1 MPTPD
6 KIYDQKLLAQA
17 KARTAGAKKEE
28 TEPNAPAEQKVK
40 VKSGD
45 TMSALAAK
53 AGVSLAAMKAANPQI
68 ANPSLIKPGQVLN
81 VPAPA
86 KNTTAANVSAQAQAM
101 ITKLEAR
108 LKEIETSNAA
118 TIAENTTAQA
128 ALDKELADQF
138 TANEAL
144 AKELG
149 RSYDPKTGKIGDP
162 LTKTGATGTGT
173 DTDTETGFDVET
185 YTKAYL
191 EKLTEDEKTAERL
204 SAFNI
209 LKMEFQQYGLGSLV
223 DSISNLL
230 TDGTPPAEFALR
242 LRDTKEYK
250 DRFKANEIRISK
262 GLAALSPAEYVGLED
277 QYQNV
282 MRNYDLP
289 ESYYTKD
296 KTGRQLGF
304 EALLASDVSARE
316 LEDRISTAKE
326 RVVNANPEVSKA
338 LKQFYPDITNGD
350 ILAYALDPKNALKSI
365 QSRVTAAEIGGAAM
379 QTGLA
384 TSLTRAE
391 ELQKYGVD
399 KAAATEGYSMISGG
413 LQRGSELASIYG
425 QDPYSQATAES
436 EVFKLTGQDK
446 ARKQR
451 QKVTGLEKATFGG
464 QSGVT
469 SGALARDRAG
479 GY

>member
-1 MPTPD
+1 M
-6 KIYDQKLLAQA
+6 
-17 KARTAGAKKEE
+17 
-28 TEPNAPAEQKVK
+28 AEKVK

-53 AGVSLAAMKAANPQI
+53 AGVSLAAMKAANPKVT
-68 ANPSLIKPGQVLN
+68 NPSLIKPGQVLN
-81 VPAPA
+81 IPAAKSTAPTSGAIPGFTPSITMPTPA
-86 KNTTAANVSAQAQAM
+86 KQPGEPGFVGPVVPKPVTPSASVASVGPLGGLGAGVIAGVTGSVVDQENS
-101 ITKLEAR
+101 T
-108 LKEIETSNAA
+108 TSNVD
-118 TIAENTTAQA
+118 N
-128 ALDKELADQF
+128 D
-138 TANEAL
+138 
-144 AKELG
+144 
-149 RSYDPKTGKIGDP
+149 
-162 LTKTGATGTGT
+162 GT
-173 DTDTETGFDVET
+173 DGGSDSDVQEEVDPANTGFDVEK
-185 YTKAYL
+185 YTKEYL
-191 EKLTEDEKTAERL
+191 AKVTEAEKTAERL

-242 LRDTKEYK
+242 LRNTQEYK

-296 KTGRQLGF
+296 KTGRQSGF

-316 LEDRISTAKE
+316 LEDRIVTAKD
-326 RVVNANPEVSKA
+326 RVINANPEVSKA

-365 QSRVTAAEIGGAAM
+365 QSKVTSAEIGGAAM
-379 QTGLA
+379 QVGLG

-399 KAAATEGYSMISGG
+399 KASAVEGYSMIGGG
-413 LQRGSELASIYG
+413 LQRGSELASIYQ
-425 QDPYSQATAES
+425 QDPYTQATAES

-451 QKVTGLEKATFGG
+451 QKVTGLEKAAFSG

-479 GY
+479 DY

>member
-1 MPTPD
+1 M
-6 KIYDQKLLAQA
+6 
-17 KARTAGAKKEE
+17 
-28 TEPNAPAEQKVK
+28 AEKVK

-53 AGVSLAAMKAANPQI
+53 AGVSLEAMKAANPQI
-68 ANPSLIKPGQVLN
+68 SNPSLIKPGQVLN
-81 VPAPA
+81 VPASA
-86 KNTTAANVSAQAQAM
+86 ENTTAANVSAQAQAM

-108 LKEIETSNAA
+108 LKELETSNAA
-118 TIAENTTAQA
+118 TIAENTAAQA
-128 ALDKELADQF
+128 ANDKELSDQF
-138 TANEAL
+138 IANEAL
-144 AKELG
+144 AKDLG
-149 RSYDPKTGKIGDP
+149 RSYDPKTGKIGD
-162 LTKTGATGTGT
+162 LLSKNGTT
-173 DTDTETGFDVET
+173 DTDFDVET

-277 QYQNV
+277 QYQSI
-282 MRNYDLP
+282 MREYDLP
-289 ESYYTKD
+289 ESYYSKD
-296 KTGRQLGF
+296 KTGKQLGF
-304 EALLASDVSARE
+304 EQLLGSDVSAKE
-316 LEDRISTAKE
+316 LESRIITAKD
-326 RVVNANPEVSKA
+326 RVVNANPEVTKA

>member
-1 MPTPD
+1 MMAT
-6 KIYDQKLLAQA
+6 KAQLAKLQDALKKAEADLA
-17 KARTAGAKKEE
+17 KAKK
-28 TEPNAPAEQKVK
+28 
-40 VKSGD
+40 S
-45 TMSALAAK
+45 
-53 AGVSLAAMKAANPQI
+53 I
-68 ANPSLIKPGQVLN
+68 ANPSVETYADPLDLSSGVIGGVQAPTEYPKPT
-81 VPAPA
+81 P
-86 KNTTAANVSAQAQAM
+86 SASVASVGPLGGLGAGVIAGVTGPSGNIVDQNNS
-101 ITKLEAR
+101 T
-108 LKEIETSNAA
+108 TSNVDGDKTFAGSDSD
-118 TIAENTTAQA
+118 TQD
-128 ALDKELADQF
+128 LDVVKKG
-138 TANEAL
+138 TEAIN
-144 AKELG
+144 A
-149 RSYDPKTGKIGDP
+149 
-162 LTKTGATGTGT
+162 
-173 DTDTETGFDVET
+173 FDVEK
-185 YTKAYL
+185 YTKDYL
-191 EKLTEDEKTAERL
+191 DKVTEAEKDVERK

-242 LRDTKEYK
+242 LRGTKEYK

-262 GLAALSPAEYVGLED
+262 GLSALSPADYVGLED

-296 KTGRQLGF
+296 ATGRQTGF
-304 EALLASDVSARE
+304 EQLLSSDVSSTE
-316 LEDRISTAKE
+316 LEKRIITAKD
-326 RVVNANPEVSKA
+326 RVINANPEVSKA

-350 ILAYALDPKNALKSI
+350 ILAYALDPKNALQSI
-365 QSRVTAAEIGGAAM
+365 QSKVTAAEIGGAAM
-379 QTGLA
+379 QVGLG

-399 KAAATEGYSMISGG
+399 KASAVEGYSVIGGG

-425 QDPYSQATAES
+425 QDPYTQATAES
-436 EVFKLTGQDK
+436 EIFKLTGQDA

>member
-1 MPTPD
+1 MMPSKDAQYDAKVAATKKAAANANTIKQVGPLGGLGAGVIAGVDGNIVDQNNSTTSNVDANGTFTGSD
-6 KIYDQKLLAQA
+6 KDVQKLPVV
-17 KARTAGAKKEE
+17 EE
-28 TEPNAPAEQKVK
+28 
-40 VKSGD
+40 G
-45 TMSALAAK
+45 
-53 AGVSLAAMKAANPQI
+53 
-68 ANPSLIKPGQVLN
+68 
-81 VPAPA
+81 
-86 KNTTAANVSAQAQAM
+86 TAAIDA
-101 ITKLEAR
+101 
-108 LKEIETSNAA
+108 
-118 TIAENTTAQA
+118 
-128 ALDKELADQF
+128 
-138 TANEAL
+138 
-144 AKELG
+144 
-149 RSYDPKTGKIGDP
+149 
-162 LTKTGATGTGT
+162 
-173 DTDTETGFDVET
+173 FDVEK
-185 YTKAYL
+185 YTKDYL
-191 EKLTEDEKTAERL
+191 AKVTEDEKTVERK

-242 LRDTKEYK
+242 LRGTQEYK

-262 GLAALSPAEYVGLED
+262 GLSALSPAEYVGLED

-296 KTGRQLGF
+296 KTGRQAGF
-304 EALLASDVSARE
+304 EQLLASDVSARE
-316 LEDRISTAKE
+316 LEDRVVTAKE

-365 QSRVTAAEIGGAAM
+365 QSRVTAAEIGGAAI
-379 QTGLA
+379 QSGLGTNLA
-384 TSLTRAE
+384 RAQ
-391 ELQKYGVD
+391 ELQQYGVD
-399 KAAATEGYSMISGG
+399 KASATEGYSVIGGG

-425 QDPYSQATAES
+425 QDPYTQATAES
-436 EVFKLTGQDK
+436 EVFKLTGQDA

-451 QKVTGLEKATFGG
+451 QKVTGLEKAAFSG

-469 SGALARDRAG
+469 SGALSRDRAG

>member
-1 MPTPD
+1 MMPSKD
-6 KIYDQKLLAQA
+6 AQYDA
-17 KARTAGAKKEE
+17 KVAAAEKAAA
-28 TEPNAPAEQKVK
+28 NANTIKQVGPL
-40 VKSGD
+40 GG
-45 TMSALAAK
+45 LG
-53 AGVSLAAMKAANPQI
+53 AGVI
-68 ANPSLIKPGQVLN
+68 AGVPGNIVDQN
-81 VPAPA
+81 
-86 KNTTAANVSAQAQAM
+86 NST
-101 ITKLEAR
+101 
-108 LKEIETSNAA
+108 TSNVDGDGTFAGSDSD
-118 TIAENTTAQA
+118 IQD
-128 ALDKELADQF
+128 LDVVKKG
-138 TANEAL
+138 TEAIN
-144 AKELG
+144 A
-149 RSYDPKTGKIGDP
+149 
-162 LTKTGATGTGT
+162 
-173 DTDTETGFDVET
+173 FDVEK
-185 YTKAYL
+185 YTKDYL
-191 EKLTEDEKTAERL
+191 DKVTEAEKDVERK

-242 LRDTKEYK
+242 LRGTQEYK

-262 GLAALSPAEYVGLED
+262 GLSALSPAEYVGLED

-296 KTGRQLGF
+296 KTGRQAGF
-304 EALLASDVSARE
+304 EQLLASDVSARE
-316 LEDRISTAKE
+316 LEDRVVTAKE

-365 QSRVTAAEIGGAAM
+365 QSKVTAAEIGGAAM
-379 QTGLA
+379 QVGLG
-384 TSLTRAE
+384 TSLARAQ

-399 KAAATEGYSMISGG
+399 KASAVEGYSAIGGG

-425 QDPYSQATAES
+425 QDPYTQATAES
-436 EVFKLTGQDK
+436 EVFKLTGQDA

-451 QKVTGLEKATFGG
+451 QKVTGLEKAAFGG

>member
-1 MPTPD
+1 M
-6 KIYDQKLLAQA
+6 
-17 KARTAGAKKEE
+17 
-28 TEPNAPAEQKVK
+28 AEKVK
-40 VKSGD
+40 VKPGD
-45 TMSALAAK
+45 TMSALAKK
-53 AGVSLAAMKAANPQI
+53 AGVSLADFIAANPQI
-68 ANPSLIKPGQVLN
+68 TNPNLIRPGQILTIPVANPTDS
-81 VPAPA
+81 
-86 KNTTAANVSAQAQAM
+86 TTDSVTSIRPDAEYDEKMADAAGDVVDQENS
-101 ITKLEAR
+101 T
-108 LKEIETSNAA
+108 TSNVDNDGTNAG
-118 TIAENTTAQA
+118 TDSDVQEEVDGFDIEKYTKEY
-128 ALDKELADQF
+128 LDKV
-138 TANEAL
+138 TEAE
-144 AKELG
+144 K
-149 RSYDPKTGKIGDP
+149 
-162 LTKTGATGTGT
+162 
-173 DTDTETGFDVET
+173 DVER
-185 YTKAYL
+185 K
-191 EKLTEDEKTAERL
+191 

-242 LRDTKEYK
+242 LRGTQEYK

-262 GLAALSPAEYVGLED
+262 GLAALSPAEYVALED
-277 QYQNV
+277 KYQEV

-289 ESYYTKD
+289 ASYYTKD
-296 KTGRQLGF
+296 ETGRQLGF
-304 EALLASDVSARE
+304 ESLLASDVSSTE
-316 LEDRISTAKE
+316 LENRIITAKD
-326 RVVNANPEVSKA
+326 RVVNANPEVTKA

-469 SGALARDRAG
+469 SGALSRDRAG
-479 GY
+479 GI

>member
-1 MPTPD
+1 MTSSGLDPEKAVTQMTSKGQTP
-6 KIYDQKLLAQA
+6 
-17 KARTAGAKKEE
+17 
-28 TEPNAPAEQKVK
+28 
-40 VKSGD
+40 
-45 TMSALAAK
+45 
-53 AGVSLAAMKAANPQI
+53 
-68 ANPSLIKPGQVLN
+68 
-81 VPAPA
+81 
-86 KNTTAANVSAQAQAM
+86 
-101 ITKLEAR
+101 
-108 LKEIETSNAA
+108 
-118 TIAENTTAQA
+118 AQA
-128 ALDKELADQF
+128 AADAKELADKK
-138 TANEAL
+138 AAEEA
-144 AKELG
+144 
-149 RSYDPKTGKIGDP
+149 
-162 LTKTGATGTGT
+162 
-173 DTDTETGFDVET
+173 GFDVEK
-185 YTKAYL
+185 YTKEYL
-191 EKLTEDEKTAERL
+191 AKLTEDEKTVERQ

-223 DSISNLL
+223 DSISDLL
-230 TDGTPPAEFALR
+230 TDGTPPSEFALR
-242 LRDTKEYK
+242 LRNTPQYK

-304 EALLASDVSARE
+304 EQLLANDVSARE
-316 LEDRISTAKE
+316 LEDRVVTAKD
-326 RVVNANPEVSKA
+326 RVINANPEVSKA

-365 QSRVTAAEIGGAAM
+365 QSKVTSAEIGGAAM
-379 QTGLA
+379 QVGLG

-399 KAAATEGYSMISGG
+399 KASAVEGYSAIGGG
-413 LQRGSELASIYG
+413 LQRGSELASIYQ
-425 QDPYSQATAES
+425 QDPYTQATAES

-451 QKVTGLEKATFGG
+451 QKVTGLEKAAFGG

-469 SGALARDRAG
+469 SAALARDRAG

>member
-1 MPTPD
+1 MMATKAQLAKLQDALKKAEADLAKAKASVTRSPSAPTSGVIPGFTPSANMPTTATRPD
-6 KIYDQKLLAQA
+6 
-17 KARTAGAKKEE
+17 
-28 TEPNAPAEQKVK
+28 EPGFVGPVVPKPV
-40 VKSGD
+40 
-45 TMSALAAK
+45 TPSASVASVGPLGGLG
-53 AGVSLAAMKAANPQI
+53 AGVI
-68 ANPSLIKPGQVLN
+68 PGVTGSVVDQEN
-81 VPAPA
+81 S
-86 KNTTAANVSAQAQAM
+86 T
-101 ITKLEAR
+101 
-108 LKEIETSNAA
+108 TSNVD
-118 TIAENTTAQA
+118 N
-128 ALDKELADQF
+128 D
-138 TANEAL
+138 
-144 AKELG
+144 
-149 RSYDPKTGKIGDP
+149 
-162 LTKTGATGTGT
+162 GT
-173 DTDTETGFDVET
+173 DGGSDSDVQKEVDPAETGFDVET

-242 LRDTKEYK
+242 LRNTQEYK

-316 LEDRISTAKE
+316 LEDRVVTAKD
-326 RVVNANPEVSKA
+326 RVINANPEVTKA

-365 QSRVTAAEIGGAAM
+365 QSKVTSAEIGGAAM
-379 QTGLA
+379 QVGLG

-399 KAAATEGYSMISGG
+399 KASAVEGYSMIGGG
-413 LQRGSELASIYG
+413 LQRGSELASIYQ
-425 QDPYSQATAES
+425 QDPYTQATAES

-451 QKVTGLEKATFGG
+451 QKVTGLEKAAFSG

>member
-1 MPTPD
+1 MMATKAELKKLQDALKEAQDKLAQATGTAPIPGFKPTVKMPTP
-6 KIYDQKLLAQA
+6 A
-17 KARTAGAKKEE
+17 KQPGDVGFVG
-28 TEPNAPAEQKVK
+28 PVAPAETQFIFDLQGNPVE
-40 VKSGD
+40 VYTTGP
-45 TMSALAAK
+45 K
-53 AGVSLAAMKAANPQI
+53 AGTSVETGFVVFQGNS
-68 ANPSLIKPGQVLN
+68 
-81 VPAPA
+81 
-86 KNTTAANVSAQAQAM
+86 T
-101 ITKLEAR
+101 
-108 LKEIETSNAA
+108 TSNVD
-118 TIAENTTAQA
+118 N
-128 ALDKELADQF
+128 D
-138 TANEAL
+138 
-144 AKELG
+144 
-149 RSYDPKTGKIGDP
+149 
-162 LTKTGATGTGT
+162 GTNAGS
-173 DTDTETGFDVET
+173 DSDVQEEVDTGFDVEK
-185 YTKAYL
+185 YTKEYL
-191 EKLTEDEKTAERL
+191 AKVTEAEKDIERK

-230 TDGTPPAEFALR
+230 TDGTPPSEFALR
-242 LRDTKEYK
+242 LRNTQEYK

-316 LEDRISTAKE
+316 LEDRVVTAKD
-326 RVVNANPEVSKA
+326 RVINANPEVSKA

-350 ILAYALDPKNALKSI
+350 ILAYALDPKNALKTI
-365 QSRVTAAEIGGAAM
+365 QSKVTSAEIGGAAM
-379 QTGLA
+379 QSGLG
-384 TSLTRAE
+384 TSLARAE

-399 KAAATEGYSMISGG
+399 KASAVEGYSVIGGG

-479 GY
+479 GI

>member
-1 MPTPD
+1 M
-6 KIYDQKLLAQA
+6 
-17 KARTAGAKKEE
+17 
-28 TEPNAPAEQKVK
+28 AEKVK

-45 TMSALAAK
+45 TMSDLAAK
-53 AGVSLAAMKAANPQI
+53 AGVSLAAMKAANPKVT
-68 ANPSLIKPGQVLN
+68 NPSLIKPGQVLN

-86 KNTTAANVSAQAQAM
+86 KNNTPASVSAQAQEM
-101 ITKLEAR
+101 ITKLETR
-108 LKEIETSNAA
+108 LKDIETSNAA

-128 ALDKELADQF
+128 TLDKELADQF

-144 AKELG
+144 AKDLG
-149 RSYDPKTGKIGDP
+149 RSYDPNTGKIGDP
-162 LTKTGATGTGT
+162 LKKTGATGTTGVTGATGT
-173 DTDTETGFDVET
+173 ATDFDVET
-185 YTKAYL
+185 YTKEYL
-191 EKLTEDEKTAERL
+191 AKLTENEKSAERL

-209 LKMEFQQYGLGSLV
+209 LKMEFEQYGLGSLV

-242 LRDTKEYK
+242 LRNTKEYK

-296 KTGRQLGF
+296 KTGRQSGF

-316 LEDRISTAKE
+316 LEDRVVTAKD
-326 RVVNANPEVSKA
+326 RVINANPEVSKA

-365 QSRVTAAEIGGAAM
+365 QSKVTSAEIGGAAM
-379 QTGLA
+379 QVGLG

-399 KAAATEGYSMISGG
+399 KASAVEGYSMIGGG
-413 LQRGSELASIYG
+413 LQRGSELASIYQ
-425 QDPYSQATAES
+425 QDPYTQATAES

-451 QKVTGLEKATFGG
+451 QKVTGLEKAAFSG

>member
-1 MPTPD
+1 M
-6 KIYDQKLLAQA
+6 
-17 KARTAGAKKEE
+17 
-28 TEPNAPAEQKVK
+28 AE
-40 VKSGD
+40 
-45 TMSALAAK
+45 
-53 AGVSLAAMKAANPQI
+53 
-68 ANPSLIKPGQVLN
+68 
-81 VPAPA
+81 
-86 KNTTAANVSAQAQAM
+86 TAAE
-101 ITKLEAR
+101 KEAR
-108 LKEIETSNAA
+108 YIESLKNPITSQYDPRIARNAGLNPEMVDA
-118 TIAENTTAQA
+118 QMTSSGLDPEKAVTQMTSKGQTPAQA
-128 ALDKELADQF
+128 AADAKELADKK
-138 TANEAL
+138 AAEEA
-144 AKELG
+144 
-149 RSYDPKTGKIGDP
+149 
-162 LTKTGATGTGT
+162 
-173 DTDTETGFDVET
+173 GFDVEK
-185 YTKAYL
+185 YTKEYL
-191 EKLTEDEKTAERL
+191 AKLTEDEKTVERQ

-223 DSISNLL
+223 DSISDLL
-230 TDGTPPAEFALR
+230 TDGTPPSEFALR
-242 LRDTKEYK
+242 LRNTPQYK

-296 KTGRQLGF
+296 KTGRQSGF

-316 LEDRISTAKE
+316 LEDRVVTAKD
-326 RVVNANPEVSKA
+326 RVINANPEVSKA

-365 QSRVTAAEIGGAAM
+365 QSKVTSAEIGGAAM
-379 QTGLA
+379 QVGLG
-384 TSLTRAE
+384 TSLTKAE

-399 KAAATEGYSMISGG
+399 KASAVEGYSMIGGG

-451 QKVTGLEKATFGG
+451 QKVTGLEKAAFAG
-464 QSGVT
+464 QSGLT

>member
-1 MPTPD
+1 MPSKD
-6 KIYDQKLLAQA
+6 AQYDA
-17 KARTAGAKKEE
+17 KVAAAEKAAA
-28 TEPNAPAEQKVK
+28 NANTIKQVGPL
-40 VKSGD
+40 GG
-45 TMSALAAK
+45 LG
-53 AGVSLAAMKAANPQI
+53 AGVI
-68 ANPSLIKPGQVLN
+68 AGVPGNIVDQN
-81 VPAPA
+81 
-86 KNTTAANVSAQAQAM
+86 NST
-101 ITKLEAR
+101 
-108 LKEIETSNAA
+108 TSNVDGDGTFAGSDSD
-118 TIAENTTAQA
+118 IQD
-128 ALDKELADQF
+128 LDVVKKG
-138 TANEAL
+138 TEAIN
-144 AKELG
+144 A
-149 RSYDPKTGKIGDP
+149 
-162 LTKTGATGTGT
+162 
-173 DTDTETGFDVET
+173 FDVEK
-185 YTKAYL
+185 YTKDYL
-191 EKLTEDEKTAERL
+191 DKVTEAEKDVERK

-242 LRDTKEYK
+242 LRGTQEYK

-262 GLAALSPAEYVGLED
+262 GLSALSPAEYVGLED

-296 KTGRQLGF
+296 KTGRQAGF
-304 EALLASDVSARE
+304 EQLLASDVSARE
-316 LEDRISTAKE
+316 LEDRVVTAKE

-365 QSRVTAAEIGGAAM
+365 QSKVTAAEIGGAAM
-379 QTGLA
+379 QVGLG
-384 TSLTRAE
+384 TSLARAQ

-399 KAAATEGYSMISGG
+399 KASAVEGYSAIGGG

-425 QDPYSQATAES
+425 QDPYTQATAES
-436 EVFKLTGQDK
+436 EVFKLTGQDA

-451 QKVTGLEKATFGG
+451 QKVTGLEKAAFGG

-469 SGALARDRAG
+469 SGALSRDRAG

>member
-1 MPTPD
+1 MT
-6 KIYDQKLLAQA
+6 
-17 KARTAGAKKEE
+17 TAPEDNKKDLISQVG
-28 TEPNAPAEQKVK
+28 PL
-40 VKSGD
+40 GG
-45 TMSALAAK
+45 LK
-53 AGVSLAAMKAANPQI
+53 AGVIGGVQAPTEYPKPTPSASVASVGPLGGLGAGVI
-68 ANPSLIKPGQVLN
+68 AGVTGNIVDQNNSTTSN
-81 VPAPA
+81 VDNNGTFAGSDKDVQKLPVVE
-86 KNTTAANVSAQAQAM
+86 KGTAAIDA
-101 ITKLEAR
+101 
-108 LKEIETSNAA
+108 
-118 TIAENTTAQA
+118 
-128 ALDKELADQF
+128 
-138 TANEAL
+138 
-144 AKELG
+144 
-149 RSYDPKTGKIGDP
+149 
-162 LTKTGATGTGT
+162 
-173 DTDTETGFDVET
+173 FDVEK
-185 YTKAYL
+185 YTKDYL
-191 EKLTEDEKTAERL
+191 AKVTEAEKDVERR

-242 LRDTKEYK
+242 LRGTQEYK

-296 KTGRQLGF
+296 ATGRQVGF

-316 LEDRISTAKE
+316 LEDRVVTAKE

-365 QSRVTAAEIGGAAM
+365 QNKVTAAEIGGAAI
-379 QTGLA
+379 QSGLG
-384 TSLTRAE
+384 TSLARAE

-399 KAAATEGYSMISGG
+399 KASATEGYSAIGGG
-413 LQRGSELASIYG
+413 LQRGSQLASIYG
-425 QDPYSQATAES
+425 ESPYTQATAES
-436 EVFKLTGQDK
+436 EVFKLTGQDE

-451 QKVTGLEKATFGG
+451 QKVTGLEKAAFGG
-464 QSGVT
+464 QTGLT

>member
-1 MPTPD
+1 MMPSKD
-6 KIYDQKLLAQA
+6 AQYDA
-17 KARTAGAKKEE
+17 KVAAAEKAAA
-28 TEPNAPAEQKVK
+28 NANTIKQVGPL
-40 VKSGD
+40 GG
-45 TMSALAAK
+45 LG
-53 AGVSLAAMKAANPQI
+53 AGVI
-68 ANPSLIKPGQVLN
+68 AGVPGNIVDQN
-81 VPAPA
+81 
-86 KNTTAANVSAQAQAM
+86 NST
-101 ITKLEAR
+101 
-108 LKEIETSNAA
+108 TSNVDGDGTFAGSDSD
-118 TIAENTTAQA
+118 IQD
-128 ALDKELADQF
+128 LDVVKKG
-138 TANEAL
+138 TEAIN
-144 AKELG
+144 A
-149 RSYDPKTGKIGDP
+149 
-162 LTKTGATGTGT
+162 
-173 DTDTETGFDVET
+173 FDVEK
-185 YTKAYL
+185 YTKDYL
-191 EKLTEDEKTAERL
+191 DKVTEAEKDVERK

-242 LRDTKEYK
+242 LRGTQEYK

-262 GLAALSPAEYVGLED
+262 GLSALSPAEYVGLED

-316 LEDRISTAKE
+316 LEDRVVTAKD
-326 RVVNANPEVSKA
+326 RVINANPEVSKA
-338 LKQFYPDITNGD
+338 LKQFYPGITNGD

-365 QSRVTAAEIGGAAM
+365 QSKVTAAEIGGAAM
-379 QTGLA
+379 QVGLG

-399 KAAATEGYSMISGG
+399 KASATEGYSVIGSG
-413 LQRGSELASIYG
+413 LQRGSQLASIYG
-425 QDPYSQATAES
+425 ESPYTQATAES
-436 EVFKLTGQDK
+436 EVFKLTGQDE

-479 GY
+479 GI

>member
-1 MPTPD
+1 MMATKAQLAKLQEALKKAEADLAKAKASVTKSPSAPTSGVIPGFTPSVNMPTTATRPD
-6 KIYDQKLLAQA
+6 
-17 KARTAGAKKEE
+17 
-28 TEPNAPAEQKVK
+28 EPGFVGPVAPKP
-40 VKSGD
+40 
-45 TMSALAAK
+45 TIPSASVASVGPLGGLG
-53 AGVSLAAMKAANPQI
+53 AGVI
-68 ANPSLIKPGQVLN
+68 AGVTGSVVDQENS
-81 VPAPA
+81 
-86 KNTTAANVSAQAQAM
+86 T
-101 ITKLEAR
+101 
-108 LKEIETSNAA
+108 TSNVD
-118 TIAENTTAQA
+118 N
-128 ALDKELADQF
+128 D
-138 TANEAL
+138 
-144 AKELG
+144 
-149 RSYDPKTGKIGDP
+149 
-162 LTKTGATGTGT
+162 GT
-173 DTDTETGFDVET
+173 DGGSDSDVQEEVDPANTGFDVEK
-185 YTKAYL
+185 YTKEYL
-191 EKLTEDEKTAERL
+191 AKVTEDEKDVERK

-242 LRDTKEYK
+242 LRNTQEYK

-316 LEDRISTAKE
+316 LEDRVVTAKD
-326 RVVNANPEVSKA
+326 RVINANPEVSKA

-350 ILAYALDPKNALKSI
+350 ILAYALDPKNALKTI
-365 QSRVTAAEIGGAAM
+365 QSKVTAAEIGGAAI
-379 QTGLA
+379 QSGLG

-399 KAAATEGYSMISGG
+399 KASAVEGYSVIGGG

-451 QKVTGLEKATFGG
+451 QKVTGLEKAAFGG

>member
-1 MPTPD
+1 MATKAELAKLQDALKRAEADLAKAKASVTKSPSAPTSGVVPGFTPSINMPTTATRPD
-6 KIYDQKLLAQA
+6 EPGFVGPVAPKPVTPSASVAAVGPLGGLGAGVIAGVDGNIVDQNNSTTSNVDNNGTFAGSDKDVQKLPVVE
-17 KARTAGAKKEE
+17 KG
-28 TEPNAPAEQKVK
+28 
-40 VKSGD
+40 
-45 TMSALAAK
+45 
-53 AGVSLAAMKAANPQI
+53 
-68 ANPSLIKPGQVLN
+68 
-81 VPAPA
+81 
-86 KNTTAANVSAQAQAM
+86 TAAIDA
-101 ITKLEAR
+101 
-108 LKEIETSNAA
+108 
-118 TIAENTTAQA
+118 
-128 ALDKELADQF
+128 
-138 TANEAL
+138 
-144 AKELG
+144 
-149 RSYDPKTGKIGDP
+149 
-162 LTKTGATGTGT
+162 
-173 DTDTETGFDVET
+173 FDVEK
-185 YTKAYL
+185 YTKDYL
-191 EKLTEDEKTAERL
+191 AKVTEDEKTAERR

-242 LRDTKEYK
+242 LRGTQEYK

-296 KTGRQLGF
+296 ATGRQVGF

-316 LEDRISTAKE
+316 LEDRVVTAKD
-326 RVVNANPEVSKA
+326 RVINANPEVSKA
-338 LKQFYPDITNGD
+338 LKQFYPGITNGD

-365 QSRVTAAEIGGAAM
+365 QSKVTAAEIGGAAM
-379 QTGLA
+379 QVGLG

-399 KAAATEGYSMISGG
+399 KASAVEGYSVIGSG
-413 LQRGSELASIYG
+413 LQRGSQLASIYG
-425 QDPYSQATAES
+425 ESPYTQATAES
-436 EVFKLTGQDK
+436 EVFKLTGQDE

-479 GY
+479 GI

>member
-1 MPTPD
+1 MMATKAELAKLQDALKRAEADLAKAKASVTKSPSAPTSGVVPGFTPSINMPTTATRPD
-6 KIYDQKLLAQA
+6 EPGFVGPVAPKPVTPSASVASVGPLGGLGAGVIAGVDGNIVDQNNSTTSNVDNNGTFAGSDKDVQKLPVVE
-17 KARTAGAKKEE
+17 KG
-28 TEPNAPAEQKVK
+28 
-40 VKSGD
+40 
-45 TMSALAAK
+45 
-53 AGVSLAAMKAANPQI
+53 
-68 ANPSLIKPGQVLN
+68 
-81 VPAPA
+81 
-86 KNTTAANVSAQAQAM
+86 TAAIDA
-101 ITKLEAR
+101 
-108 LKEIETSNAA
+108 
-118 TIAENTTAQA
+118 
-128 ALDKELADQF
+128 
-138 TANEAL
+138 
-144 AKELG
+144 
-149 RSYDPKTGKIGDP
+149 
-162 LTKTGATGTGT
+162 
-173 DTDTETGFDVET
+173 FDVEK
-185 YTKAYL
+185 YTKDYL
-191 EKLTEDEKTAERL
+191 AKVTEDEKDVERK

-242 LRDTKEYK
+242 LRGTQEYK

-262 GLAALSPAEYVGLED
+262 GLAALSPAEYVALED

-296 KTGRQLGF
+296 KTGRQAGF
-304 EALLASDVSARE
+304 EQLLASDVSARE
-316 LEDRISTAKE
+316 LEDRVVTAKE

-338 LKQFYPDITNGD
+338 LKQFYPGITNGD
-350 ILAYALDPKNALKSI
+350 ILAYALDPKNALTEI
-365 QSRVTAAEIGGAAM
+365 QRKVTAAEIGGAAM
-379 QTGLA
+379 QSGLGA
-384 TSLTRAE
+384 SLARAE

-399 KAAATEGYSMISGG
+399 KASATEGYSAIGGG

-425 QDPYSQATAES
+425 QSPYSQATAES
-436 EVFKLTGQDK
+436 EVFKLSGAPE

-479 GY
+479 GI

>member
-1 MPTPD
+1 MM
-6 KIYDQKLLAQA
+6 
-17 KARTAGAKKEE
+17 
-28 TEPNAPAEQKVK
+28 AEKVK

-53 AGVSLAAMKAANPQI
+53 AGVSLEAMKAANPQI
-68 ANPSLIKPGQVLN
+68 SNPSLIKPGQVLN
-81 VPAPA
+81 VPASA
-86 KNTTAANVSAQAQAM
+86 ENTTAANVSAQAQAM

-108 LKEIETSNAA
+108 LKELETSNAA
-118 TIAENTTAQA
+118 TIAENTAAQA
-128 ALDKELADQF
+128 ANDKELSDQF
-138 TANEAL
+138 IANEAL
-144 AKELG
+144 AKDLG
-149 RSYDPKTGKIGDP
+149 RSYDPKTGKIGD
-162 LTKTGATGTGT
+162 LLSKNGTT
-173 DTDTETGFDVET
+173 DTDFDVET

-277 QYQNV
+277 QYQSI
-282 MRNYDLP
+282 MREYDLP
-289 ESYYTKD
+289 ESYYSKD
-296 KTGRQLGF
+296 KTGKQLGF
-304 EALLASDVSARE
+304 EQLLGSDVSAKE
-316 LEDRISTAKE
+316 LESRIITAKD
-326 RVVNANPEVSKA
+326 RVVNANPEVTKA